1 MPFDLPSDDPQKLG
15 LDQGQLDRLIDTIER
30 QIAEGWYPGCEIAIA
45 RHGRLVLSRHFGNA
59 RIAPQTVKADPSTLW
74 LLYSNTKVIT
84 AAAMWQLAERG
95 LIRYTDTV
103 AEHLPGFEKNGKK
116 DITILQV
123 ITHQGGFPDAF
134 FRGETFENIEK
145 RREAARNIALQWTP
159 GSQVSYHPLAAHW
172 VIAAMMEAVTGKD
185 FKTLIREEL
194 IEPLGL
200 ADEIY
205 VGLPESL
212 HGRAADMHV
221 PEDGKPTAQKPLDEA
236 NNALWRR
243 AGAPGGGGYATA
255 RAMAAF
261 YQMLLQGG
269 TLNGKRVLAP
279 ATIRYATR
287 NFTGDR
293 PDLYMGMPMHRGLGP
308 HLRGTTPNIRGM
320 GSLAAPETFGHG
332 GVGSSY
338 CWADPTSGVSF
349 AYLTNSR
356 QPDPWHSKR
365 LDTIS
370 NFVHAAIIS

>member
-1 MPFDLPSDDPQKLG
+1 MPFDLPSDNPQKLG
-15 LDQGQLDRLIDTIER
+15 FDQNQLDRLVAAIE
-30 QIAEGWYPGCEIAIA
+30 QHVAEGWYPGGEIALA
-45 RHGRLVLSRHFGNA
+45 RHGRLVLSRHFGHA
-59 RIAPQTVKADPSTLW
+59 RMAPQEVKADARTLW
-74 LLYSNTKVIT
+74 LLYSNTKVLT
-84 AAAMWQLAERG
+84 AAALWQLAERG
-95 LIRYTDTV
+95 LLRFDDTV
-103 AEHLPGFEKNGKK
+103 AEHLPGFEKNGKRH
-116 DITILQV
+116 ITILQV
-123 ITHQGGFPDAF
+123 ITHQGGFPDAV
-134 FRGETFENIEK
+134 FRGETFENMDK
-145 RREAARNIALQWTP
+145 RREAACNIALQWTP

-172 VIAAMMEAVTGKD
+172 VLAAMMEAITGKD

-200 ADEIY
+200 GDEIY
-205 VGLPESL
+205 VGLPDAL
-212 HGRAADMHV
+212 HARAADMHV
-221 PEDGKPTAQKPLDEA
+221 PEDGKPTTLKPLEDS

-243 AGAPGGGGYATA
+243 GGAPGGGGYATA

-269 TLNGKRVLAP
+269 QLNGRRVLSP

-293 PDLYMGMPMHRGLGP
+293 IDAYMGMPMHRGLGP
-308 HLRGTTPNIRGM
+308 HLRGTTPNIRGL
-320 GSLAAPETFGHG
+320 GSLATPETFGHG

-365 LDTIS
+365 LDTIC
-370 NFVHAAIIS
+370 NFVHSAIVG